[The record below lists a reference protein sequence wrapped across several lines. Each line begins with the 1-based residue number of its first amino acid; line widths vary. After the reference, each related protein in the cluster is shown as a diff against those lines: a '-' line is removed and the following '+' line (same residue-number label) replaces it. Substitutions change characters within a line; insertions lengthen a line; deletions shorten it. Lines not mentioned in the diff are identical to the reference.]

1 LNPPSFVCDF
11 YFKPTIIDPNQTKQV
26 TITDLTATTR
36 VRVLLGP
43 NAADAASK
51 TWGSTALSLITDPRV
66 PTLGT
71 RAILPA
77 EAVAGVSWA
86 ESVMAPAAAYETLR
100 LLQGVPEG
108 PDLVERLPSECNLDL
123 LHGINFAKGC
133 YLGQE
138 LTARTQFKG
147 VVRKRLLPFF
157 LHPPAAGSVPSLRD
171 LLPQTAAADSSPLL
185 ASPLRVGLSSS
196 EQGVAAGAEVVDAG
210 SGKAL
215 GTVVSS
221 AWPRANVG
229 LALLRLEGVMGS
241 GSDVKLVA
249 SSSPSSSS
257 EGGGGEVVP
266 LTPLTVFT
274 PLWWPALD
282 LATGKVPPS

>member
-1 LNPPSFVCDF
+1 M
-11 YFKPTIIDPNQTKQV
+11 

-43 NAADAASK
+43 HAADAASK
-51 TWGSTALSLITDPRV
+51 AWGGIALSLITDPRV
-66 PTLGT
+66 PSLGT

-77 EAVAGVSWA
+77 EAVAGLSWA
-86 ESVMAPAAAYETLR
+86 ASVMAPAAAYEALR
-100 LLQGVPEG
+100 LLEGVPEG
-108 PDLVERLPSECNLDL
+108 LELVERLPSECNLDL

-147 VVRKRLLPFF
+147 VVRKRLFPFF
-157 LHPPAAGSVPSLRD
+157 LLRPASPPSTGPVPSLRD
-171 LLPQTAAADSSPLL
+171 CLPQAAAAAAAADETSPLL
-185 ASPLRVGLSSS
+185 ASHLRVGL
-196 EQGVAAGAEVVDAG
+196 EGLGGVAAGAEVVDAG

-229 LALLRLEGVMGS
+229 LALLRLEGVIG
-241 GSDVKLVA
+241 GKGVQLVA
-249 SSSPSSSS
+249 SSASSS
-257 EGGGGEVVP
+257 GGGAGEGVP
-266 LTPLTVFT
+266 LAVFT

-282 LATGKVPPS
+282 LATGKLPS